1 MLHASCST
9 FLSPQEWSV
18 YHGISAVPRDKLL
31 NEDCSKLYVVYILV
45 IRYKLEH
52 TVINI
57 AEEKITAAGGL
68 YNAHT
73 DLLYIFDDPLSRI
86 KNIFSHLECSSP

>member
-1 MLHASCST
+1 MLHATCST

-31 NEDCSKLYVVYILV
+31 NEVCLKLYVVYILV
-45 IRYKLEH
+45 ISYELKH
-52 TVINI
+52 TVINM
-57 AEEKITAAGGL
+57 AEEKITAAGGP

-73 DLLYIFDDPLSRI
+73 DFLCIFDDPLYR
-86 KNIFSHLECSSP
+86 